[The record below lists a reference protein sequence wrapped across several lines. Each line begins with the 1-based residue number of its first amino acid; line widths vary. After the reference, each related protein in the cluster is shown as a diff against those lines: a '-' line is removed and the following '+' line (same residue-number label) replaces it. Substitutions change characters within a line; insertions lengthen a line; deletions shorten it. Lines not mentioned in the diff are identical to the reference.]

1 MATKGVT
8 MKFFDQIKKR
18 FTKKKSKE
26 AVSPRA
32 PRVEKSAKDLAT
44 ERGEPYVAML
54 SMEVDPENL
63 HQGSFELDWN
73 EKFVANLVRAGYQ
86 MRPDDTDNDIVDR
99 WFQAVC
105 RNVVLETWEQ
115 EQAMNP
121 NRVVKTR
128 DIGDGRSEV
137 SGSCMST
144 ATVIQRQPRLSIRM
158 PLLKTMQTWL
168 IWVGRHIRLTWP
180 SAGDADSVKHS
191 RPDFIAQPKV
201 PVLMHAYC
209 APHVT
214 GCVNKLPMTICL

>member
-1 MATKGVT
+1 

-18 FTKKKSKE
+18 FAKKPAKE
-26 AVSPRA
+26 TASPRA

-73 EKFVANLVRAGYQ
+73 EKFVVNLVRAGYQ

-137 SGSCMST
+137 S
-144 ATVIQRQPRLSIRM
+144 
-158 PLLKTMQTWL
+158 
-168 IWVGRHIRLTWP
+168 
-180 SAGDADSVKHS
+180 
-191 RPDFIAQPKV
+191 
-201 PVLMHAYC
+201 
-209 APHVT
+209 
-214 GCVNKLPMTICL
+214 

>member
-1 MATKGVT
+1 MANKLHQFPPVY
-8 MKFFDQIKKR
+8 KKKKPAEVKTEAPK
-18 FTKKKSKE
+18 TKKKSD
-26 AVSPRA
+26 
-32 PRVEKSAKDLAT
+32 KDLAT

-54 SMEVDPENL
+54 SMEVDPDNL

-121 NRVVKTR
+121 SRVVKSR

-137 SGSCMST
+137 S
-144 ATVIQRQPRLSIRM
+144 
-158 PLLKTMQTWL
+158 
-168 IWVGRHIRLTWP
+168 
-180 SAGDADSVKHS
+180 
-191 RPDFIAQPKV
+191 
-201 PVLMHAYC
+201 
-209 APHVT
+209 
-214 GCVNKLPMTICL
+214 

>member
-1 MATKGVT
+1 

-18 FTKKKSKE
+18 FAKKQTKE
-26 AVSPRA
+26 AATPRA
-32 PRVEKSAKDLAT
+32 PKIEKSAKDLAT

-73 EKFVANLVRAGYQ
+73 EKFVANLARAGYQ
-86 MRPDDTDNDIVDR
+86 MRPDDADNDIVDR

-137 SGSCMST
+137 S
-144 ATVIQRQPRLSIRM
+144 
-158 PLLKTMQTWL
+158 
-168 IWVGRHIRLTWP
+168 
-180 SAGDADSVKHS
+180 
-191 RPDFIAQPKV
+191 
-201 PVLMHAYC
+201 
-209 APHVT
+209 
-214 GCVNKLPMTICL
+214 